1 LSYGAAHR
9 LAGRCFDLLRVL
21 LRAHDFLLVEEA
33 TSDGE
38 DLQAAVGDREIDFRD
53 AVAMRLAQA
62 DSDFQHLAHVG
73 AAAAWLDALVEG
85 FDDGLDAAAL
95 AGAEIINEDGGFEIG
110 GEKYD
115 IEIVSLDTKQNPRVA
130 IAGAERLVYQEGIK
144 YIIGPNVD
152 DTTRA
157 VLPVLEKAGAF
168 NICYGWHRALF
179 TPPSKNTALGMIAG
193 YQSAPVIYKYL
204 KEQRGVKSLACVP
217 RNDASGLNS
226 RDSCVTAA
234 DQLGIKIT
242 SSDSTYEPNTSDFF
256 PIMGRI
262 IGQNPDLIVLSG
274 VAPSDAPLLIR
285 AARELGY
292 KGLMSTETAMDAN
305 IITEIAG
312 EMANGFISVG
322 GASAPELRTDEM
334 KRFIELYS
342 KVAGEWN
349 DEAGTKVYALEM
361 LLQTLRVAG
370 AAAIDDIELFKAA
383 MPKVNAED
391 PFIKGGKARLKWV
404 GQGYFDQLRQ
414 VSTPMVITEFKDT
427 DFVTLFIGYVE

>member
-1 LSYGAAHR
+1 MKLLVNAFR
-9 LAGRCFDLLRVL
+9 LFLAGFVL
-21 LRAHDFLLVEEA
+21 LTFGVT
-33 TSDGE
+33 TS
-38 DLQAAVGDREIDFRD
+38 QAANKVLKIGHIG
-53 AVAMRLAQA
+53 VM
-62 DSDFQHLAHVG
+62 SG
-73 AAAAWLDALVEG
+73 PAASW
-85 FDDGLDAAAL
+85 GLINKYSAL

-115 IEIVSLDTKQNPRVA
+115 IEIVSLDTKQDPRVA

-226 RDSCVTAA
+226 RDSCVAAA

-312 EMANGFISVG
+312 EMANGYISVG

-334 KRFIELYS
+334 KRFIERYS

>member
-1 LSYGAAHR
+1 MNILRNVMR
-9 LAGRCFDLLRVL
+9 L
-21 LRAHDFLLVEEA
+21 FLVGLIFLTFGVT
-33 TSDGE
+33 TS
-38 DLQAAVGDREIDFRD
+38 QAANKVLKIGHIG
-53 AVAMRLAQA
+53 VM
-62 DSDFQHLAHVG
+62 SG
-73 AAAAWLDALVEG
+73 PAASW
-85 FDDGLDAAAL
+85 GLINKYAAL

-115 IEIVSLDTKQNPRVA
+115 IEIVSLDTKQDPRVA
-130 IAGAERLVYQEGIK
+130 IAGAERLVYSEGIK

-168 NICYGWHRALF
+168 NICYGWHRELF
-179 TPPSKNTALGMIAG
+179 TAPSKNTALGMIAG

-226 RDSCVTAA
+226 RDSCVAAA

-274 VAPSDAPLLIR
+274 VAPADAPLLIR

-312 EMANGFISVG
+312 EMANGYISVG

-334 KRFIELYS
+334 KRFIERYS

-370 AAAIDDIELFKAA
+370 AAAIDDIEIFKAA

-414 VSTPMVITEFKDT
+414 VSTPMVVTEFKDT

>member
-1 LSYGAAHR
+1 MNILRNVMR
-9 LAGRCFDLLRVL
+9 L
-21 LRAHDFLLVEEA
+21 FLVGLIFLTFGVT
-33 TSDGE
+33 TS
-38 DLQAAVGDREIDFRD
+38 QAANKVLKIGHIG
-53 AVAMRLAQA
+53 VM
-62 DSDFQHLAHVG
+62 SG
-73 AAAAWLDALVEG
+73 PAASW
-85 FDDGLDAAAL
+85 GLINKYAAL

-115 IEIVSLDTKQNPRVA
+115 IEIVSLDTKQDPRVA
-130 IAGAERLVYQEGIK
+130 IAGMERLVYSEGIK

-168 NICYGWHRALF
+168 NICYGWHRELF

-226 RDSCVTAA
+226 RDSCVAAA

-274 VAPSDAPLLIR
+274 VAPADAPLLIR

-312 EMANGFISVG
+312 EMANGYVSVG

-334 KRFIELYS
+334 KRFIERYS

-370 AAAIDDIELFKAA
+370 AAAIDDIEIFKAA

-414 VSTPMVITEFKDT
+414 VSTPMVVTEFKDT

>member
-1 LSYGAAHR
+1 MNMLRNVIR
-9 LAGRCFDLLRVL
+9 L
-21 LRAHDFLLVEEA
+21 LLVGLTLSIFGVT
-33 TSDGE
+33 TSH
-38 DLQAAVGDREIDFRD
+38 AANKVLKIGHIG
-53 AVAMRLAQA
+53 VM
-62 DSDFQHLAHVG
+62 SG
-73 AAAAWLDALVEG
+73 PAASW
-85 FDDGLDAAAL
+85 GLINKYAAL

-115 IEIVSLDTKQNPRVA
+115 IEIVSLDTKKDPRVA
-130 IAGAERLVYQEGIK
+130 IAGTERLVYQEGIK

-168 NICYGWHRALF
+168 NICYGWHRELF
-179 TPPSKNTALGMIAG
+179 TAPSKNTALGMIAG

-204 KEQRGVKSLACVP
+204 KEQKGVKSLACVP

-226 RDSCVTAA
+226 RDSCVEAA
-234 DQLGIKIT
+234 NQLGIKIT

-262 IGQNPDLIVLSG
+262 IGQKPDLIVLSG

-305 IITEIAG
+305 IIKEVAG
-312 EMANGFISVG
+312 EMANGFVSVG
-322 GASAPELRTDEM
+322 GASAPELRTDAM
-334 KRFIELYS
+334 KRFIDRYS

-370 AAAIDDIELFKAA
+370 AAALDDVELFKAA
-383 MPKVNAED
+383 IPKVNAED
-391 PFIKGGKARLKWV
+391 PFIKGSEARLKWV
-404 GQGYFDQLRQ
+404 GQSYFDQLRQ
-414 VSTPMVITEFKDT
+414 VSTPMVVTDFKDT

>member
-1 LSYGAAHR
+1 MKILLNAFR
-9 LAGRCFDLLRVL
+9 LFLAGFVL
-21 LRAHDFLLVEEA
+21 LTFGVT
-33 TSDGE
+33 TS
-38 DLQAAVGDREIDFRD
+38 QAANKVLKIGHIG
-53 AVAMRLAQA
+53 VM
-62 DSDFQHLAHVG
+62 SG
-73 AAAAWLDALVEG
+73 PAASW
-85 FDDGLDAAAL
+85 GLINKYAAL

-115 IEIVSLDTKQNPRVA
+115 IEIVSLDTKQDPRVA

-168 NICYGWHRALF
+168 NICYGWHRELF

-226 RDSCVTAA
+226 RDSCVAAA

-274 VAPSDAPLLIR
+274 VAPADAPLLIR

-312 EMANGFISVG
+312 EMANGYISVG

-334 KRFIELYS
+334 KRFIDRYS

-427 DFVTLFIGYVE
+427 DFVTLFIGYVD

>member
-1 LSYGAAHR
+1 MKLLLNAFR
-9 LAGRCFDLLRVL
+9 LFLVGFVL
-21 LRAHDFLLVEEA
+21 LTFGVT
-33 TSDGE
+33 TS
-38 DLQAAVGDREIDFRD
+38 QAANKVLKIGHIG
-53 AVAMRLAQA
+53 VM
-62 DSDFQHLAHVG
+62 SG
-73 AAAAWLDALVEG
+73 PAASW
-85 FDDGLDAAAL
+85 GLINKYSAL

-115 IEIVSLDTKQNPRVA
+115 IEIVSLDTKQDPRVA

-226 RDSCVTAA
+226 RDSCVAAA

-312 EMANGFISVG
+312 EMANGYISVG

-334 KRFIELYS
+334 KRFIERYS

>member
-1 LSYGAAHR
+1 MNILRNVMR
-9 LAGRCFDLLRVL
+9 L
-21 LRAHDFLLVEEA
+21 FLVGLIFLTFGVT
-33 TSDGE
+33 TS
-38 DLQAAVGDREIDFRD
+38 QAANKVLKIGHIG
-53 AVAMRLAQA
+53 VM
-62 DSDFQHLAHVG
+62 SG
-73 AAAAWLDALVEG
+73 PAASW
-85 FDDGLDAAAL
+85 GLINKYAAL

-115 IEIVSLDTKQNPRVA
+115 IEIVSLDTKQDPRVA
-130 IAGAERLVYQEGIK
+130 IAGTERLVYQEGIK

-168 NICYGWHRALF
+168 NICYGWHRELF
-179 TPPSKNTALGMIAG
+179 TAPSKNTALGMIAG

-204 KEQRGVKSLACVP
+204 KEQKGVKSLACVP

-226 RDSCVTAA
+226 RDSCVEAA
-234 DQLGIKIT
+234 NQLGIKIT

-262 IGQNPDLIVLSG
+262 IGQKPDLIVLSG

-305 IITEIAG
+305 IIKEVAG
-312 EMANGFISVG
+312 EMANGFVSVG
-322 GASAPELRTDEM
+322 GASAPELRTDAM
-334 KRFIELYS
+334 KRFIDRYS

-370 AAAIDDIELFKAA
+370 AAALDDVELFKAA
-383 MPKVNAED
+383 IPKVNAED
-391 PFIKGGKARLKWV
+391 PFIKGSEARLKWV
-404 GQGYFDQLRQ
+404 GQSYFDQLRQ
-414 VSTPMVITEFKDT
+414 VSTPMVVTDFKDT

>member
-1 LSYGAAHR
+1 MNILRNVMR
-9 LAGRCFDLLRVL
+9 L
-21 LRAHDFLLVEEA
+21 FLVGLIFLTFGVT
-33 TSDGE
+33 TS
-38 DLQAAVGDREIDFRD
+38 QAANKVLKIGHIG
-53 AVAMRLAQA
+53 VM
-62 DSDFQHLAHVG
+62 SG
-73 AAAAWLDALVEG
+73 PAASW
-85 FDDGLDAAAL
+85 GLINKYAAL

-115 IEIVSLDTKQNPRVA
+115 IEIVSLDTKQDPRVA
-130 IAGAERLVYQEGIK
+130 IAGAERLVYSEGIK

-168 NICYGWHRALF
+168 NICYGWHRELF
-179 TPPSKNTALGMIAG
+179 TAPSKNTALGMIAG

-226 RDSCVTAA
+226 RDSCVAAA

-242 SSDSTYEPNTSDFF
+242 SSDSTYEPNTSNFF

-274 VAPSDAPLLIR
+274 VAPADAPLLIR

-312 EMANGFISVG
+312 EMANGYISVG

-334 KRFIELYS
+334 KRFIERYS

-370 AAAIDDIELFKAA
+370 AAAIDDIEIFKAA

-414 VSTPMVITEFKDT
+414 VSTPMVVTEFKDT

>member
-1 LSYGAAHR
+1 MNILRNVMR
-9 LAGRCFDLLRVL
+9 L
-21 LRAHDFLLVEEA
+21 FLVGLIFLTFGVT
-33 TSDGE
+33 TS
-38 DLQAAVGDREIDFRD
+38 QAANKVLKIGHIG
-53 AVAMRLAQA
+53 VM
-62 DSDFQHLAHVG
+62 SG
-73 AAAAWLDALVEG
+73 PAASW
-85 FDDGLDAAAL
+85 GLINKYAAL

-115 IEIVSLDTKQNPRVA
+115 IEIVSLDTKQDPRVA
-130 IAGAERLVYQEGIK
+130 IAGAERLVYSEGIK

-168 NICYGWHRALF
+168 NICYGWHRELF
-179 TPPSKNTALGMIAG
+179 TAPSKNTALGMIAG

-204 KEQRGVKSLACVP
+204 KEQKGVKSLACVP

-226 RDSCVTAA
+226 RDSCVAAA

-274 VAPSDAPLLIR
+274 VAPADAPLLIR

-312 EMANGFISVG
+312 EMANGYISVG

-334 KRFIELYS
+334 KRFIERYS

-370 AAAIDDIELFKAA
+370 AAAIDDIEIFKAA

-414 VSTPMVITEFKDT
+414 VSTPMVVTEFKDT

>member
-1 LSYGAAHR
+1 MKLLLNAFR
-9 LAGRCFDLLRVL
+9 LFLVGFVL
-21 LRAHDFLLVEEA
+21 LTFGVT
-33 TSDGE
+33 TS
-38 DLQAAVGDREIDFRD
+38 QAANKVLKIGHIG
-53 AVAMRLAQA
+53 VM
-62 DSDFQHLAHVG
+62 SG
-73 AAAAWLDALVEG
+73 PAASW
-85 FDDGLDAAAL
+85 GLINKYSAL

-115 IEIVSLDTKQNPRVA
+115 IEIVSLDTKQDPRVA

-157 VLPVLEKAGAF
+157 VLPVLKKAGAF
-168 NICYGWHRALF
+168 NICYGWHRELF

-226 RDSCVTAA
+226 RDSCVAAA

-312 EMANGFISVG
+312 EMANGYISVG

-334 KRFIELYS
+334 KRFIERYS

-370 AAAIDDIELFKAA
+370 AAAIDDIEIFKAA

>member
-1 LSYGAAHR
+1 MKLLLNAFR
-9 LAGRCFDLLRVL
+9 LFLVGFVL
-21 LRAHDFLLVEEA
+21 FTFGVT
-33 TSDGE
+33 TS
-38 DLQAAVGDREIDFRD
+38 QAANKVLKIGHIG
-53 AVAMRLAQA
+53 VM
-62 DSDFQHLAHVG
+62 SG
-73 AAAAWLDALVEG
+73 PAAAW
-85 FDDGLDAAAL
+85 GLINKYAAL

-226 RDSCVTAA
+226 RDSCVAAA

-334 KRFIELYS
+334 KRFIERYS

>member
-1 LSYGAAHR
+1 MKILLNAFR
-9 LAGRCFDLLRVL
+9 LFLAGFVL
-21 LRAHDFLLVEEA
+21 LTFGVT
-33 TSDGE
+33 TS
-38 DLQAAVGDREIDFRD
+38 QAANKVLKIGHIG
-53 AVAMRLAQA
+53 VM
-62 DSDFQHLAHVG
+62 SG
-73 AAAAWLDALVEG
+73 PAASW
-85 FDDGLDAAAL
+85 GLINKYAAL

-115 IEIVSLDTKQNPRVA
+115 IEIVSLDTKQDPRVA

-168 NICYGWHRALF
+168 NICYGWHRELF
-179 TPPSKNTALGMIAG
+179 TAPSKNTALGMIAG

-226 RDSCVTAA
+226 RDSCVAAA

-274 VAPSDAPLLIR
+274 VAPADAPLLIR

-312 EMANGFISVG
+312 EMANGYISVG

-334 KRFIELYS
+334 KRFIERYS

-370 AAAIDDIELFKAA
+370 AAAIDDIEIFKAA

-414 VSTPMVITEFKDT
+414 VSTPMVVTEFKDT

>member
-1 LSYGAAHR
+1 MKLLLNAFR
-9 LAGRCFDLLRVL
+9 LFLVGFVL
-21 LRAHDFLLVEEA
+21 LTFGVT
-33 TSDGE
+33 TS
-38 DLQAAVGDREIDFRD
+38 QAANKVLKIGHIG
-53 AVAMRLAQA
+53 VM
-62 DSDFQHLAHVG
+62 SG
-73 AAAAWLDALVEG
+73 PAAAW
-85 FDDGLDAAAL
+85 GLINKYAAL

-226 RDSCVTAA
+226 RDSCVAAA

-322 GASAPELRTDEM
+322 GASAPELRTDQM
-334 KRFIELYS
+334 KRFIERYS

>member
-1 LSYGAAHR
+1 MKLLVNAFR
-9 LAGRCFDLLRVL
+9 LFLVGFVL
-21 LRAHDFLLVEEA
+21 LTFGVT
-33 TSDGE
+33 TS
-38 DLQAAVGDREIDFRD
+38 QAANKVLKIGHIG
-53 AVAMRLAQA
+53 VM
-62 DSDFQHLAHVG
+62 SG
-73 AAAAWLDALVEG
+73 PAASW
-85 FDDGLDAAAL
+85 GLINKYSAL

-115 IEIVSLDTKQNPRVA
+115 IEIVSLDTKQDPRVA

-157 VLPVLEKAGAF
+157 VLPVFEKAGAF
-168 NICYGWHRALF
+168 NICYGWHRELF

-226 RDSCVTAA
+226 RDSCVAAA

-274 VAPSDAPLLIR
+274 VAPADAPLLIR

-312 EMANGFISVG
+312 EMANGYISVG

-334 KRFIELYS
+334 KRFIERYS

-370 AAAIDDIELFKAA
+370 AEAIDDIEIFKAA

>member
-1 LSYGAAHR
+1 MNMLRNVIR
-9 LAGRCFDLLRVL
+9 L
-21 LRAHDFLLVEEA
+21 LLVGLTLSIFGVT
-33 TSDGE
+33 TSH
-38 DLQAAVGDREIDFRD
+38 AANKVLKIGHIG
-53 AVAMRLAQA
+53 VM
-62 DSDFQHLAHVG
+62 SG
-73 AAAAWLDALVEG
+73 PAASW
-85 FDDGLDAAAL
+85 GLINKYAAL

-115 IEIVSLDTKQNPRVA
+115 IEIVSLDTKQDPRVA
-130 IAGAERLVYQEGIK
+130 IAGAERLVYSEGIK

-168 NICYGWHRALF
+168 NICYGWHRELF
-179 TPPSKNTALGMIAG
+179 TAPSKNTALGMIAG

-226 RDSCVTAA
+226 RDSCVAAA

-274 VAPSDAPLLIR
+274 VAPADAPLLIR

-312 EMANGFISVG
+312 EMANGYISVG

-334 KRFIELYS
+334 KRFIERYS

-370 AAAIDDIELFKAA
+370 AAAIDDIEIFKAA

-414 VSTPMVITEFKDT
+414 VSTPMVVTEFKDT

>member
-1 LSYGAAHR
+1 MKLLLNAFR
-9 LAGRCFDLLRVL
+9 LFLVGFVL
-21 LRAHDFLLVEEA
+21 LTFGVT
-33 TSDGE
+33 TS
-38 DLQAAVGDREIDFRD
+38 QAANKVLKIGHIG
-53 AVAMRLAQA
+53 VM
-62 DSDFQHLAHVG
+62 SG
-73 AAAAWLDALVEG
+73 PAAAW
-85 FDDGLDAAAL
+85 GLINKYAAL

-226 RDSCVTAA
+226 RDSCVAAA

-312 EMANGFISVG
+312 EMANGYISVG

-334 KRFIELYS
+334 KRFIERYS

>member
-1 LSYGAAHR
+1 MKLLLNAFR
-9 LAGRCFDLLRVL
+9 LFLVGFVL
-21 LRAHDFLLVEEA
+21 LTFGVT
-33 TSDGE
+33 TS
-38 DLQAAVGDREIDFRD
+38 QAANKVLKIGHIG
-53 AVAMRLAQA
+53 VM
-62 DSDFQHLAHVG
+62 SG
-73 AAAAWLDALVEG
+73 PAAAW
-85 FDDGLDAAAL
+85 GLINKYAAL

-115 IEIVSLDTKQNPRVA
+115 IEIVSLDTKQDPRVA

-226 RDSCVTAA
+226 RDSCVAAA

-312 EMANGFISVG
+312 EMANGYISVG

-334 KRFIELYS
+334 KRFIERYS

-370 AAAIDDIELFKAA
+370 AAAIDDIEIFKAA

>member
-1 LSYGAAHR
+1 MNMLRNVIR
-9 LAGRCFDLLRVL
+9 L
-21 LRAHDFLLVEEA
+21 LLVGLTLSIFGVT
-33 TSDGE
+33 TSH
-38 DLQAAVGDREIDFRD
+38 AANKVLKIGHIG
-53 AVAMRLAQA
+53 VM
-62 DSDFQHLAHVG
+62 SG
-73 AAAAWLDALVEG
+73 PAASW
-85 FDDGLDAAAL
+85 GLINKYAAL

-115 IEIVSLDTKQNPRVA
+115 IEIVSLDTKQDPRVA
-130 IAGAERLVYQEGIK
+130 IAGTERLVYQEGIK

-168 NICYGWHRALF
+168 NICYGWHRELF
-179 TPPSKNTALGMIAG
+179 TAPSKNTALGMIAG

-204 KEQRGVKSLACVP
+204 KEQKGVKSLACVP

-226 RDSCVTAA
+226 RDSCVEAA
-234 DQLGIKIT
+234 NQLGIKIT

-262 IGQNPDLIVLSG
+262 IGQKPDLIVLSG

-305 IITEIAG
+305 IIKEVAG
-312 EMANGFISVG
+312 EMANGFVSVG
-322 GASAPELRTDEM
+322 GASAPELRTDAM
-334 KRFIELYS
+334 KRFIDRYS

-370 AAAIDDIELFKAA
+370 AAALDDVELFKAA
-383 MPKVNAED
+383 IPKVNAED
-391 PFIKGGKARLKWV
+391 PFIKGSEARLKWV
-404 GQGYFDQLRQ
+404 GQSYFDQLRQ
-414 VSTPMVITEFKDT
+414 VSTPMVVTDFKDT

>member
-1 LSYGAAHR
+1 MKLLLNAFR
-9 LAGRCFDLLRVL
+9 LFLVGFVL
-21 LRAHDFLLVEEA
+21 FTFGVT
-33 TSDGE
+33 TS
-38 DLQAAVGDREIDFRD
+38 QAANKVLKIGHIG
-53 AVAMRLAQA
+53 VM
-62 DSDFQHLAHVG
+62 SG
-73 AAAAWLDALVEG
+73 PAAAW
-85 FDDGLDAAAL
+85 GLINKYAAL

-226 RDSCVTAA
+226 RDSCVAAA

-334 KRFIELYS
+334 KRFIERYS

-383 MPKVNAED
+383 MPKVNVKD

>member
-1 LSYGAAHR
+1 MKLLLNAFR
-9 LAGRCFDLLRVL
+9 LFLVGLVL
-21 LRAHDFLLVEEA
+21 LTFGVT
-33 TSDGE
+33 TS
-38 DLQAAVGDREIDFRD
+38 QAANKVLKIGHIG
-53 AVAMRLAQA
+53 VM
-62 DSDFQHLAHVG
+62 SG
-73 AAAAWLDALVEG
+73 PAASW
-85 FDDGLDAAAL
+85 GLINKYSAL

-115 IEIVSLDTKQNPRVA
+115 IEIVSLDTKQDPRVA

-168 NICYGWHRALF
+168 NICYGWHRELF

-226 RDSCVTAA
+226 RDSCVAAA

-274 VAPSDAPLLIR
+274 VAPADAPLLIR

-312 EMANGFISVG
+312 EMANGYVSVG

-334 KRFIELYS
+334 KRFIERYS

-370 AAAIDDIELFKAA
+370 AAAIDDIEIFKAA

-414 VSTPMVITEFKDT
+414 VSTPMVVTEFKDT

>member
-1 LSYGAAHR
+1 MKLLVNAFR
-9 LAGRCFDLLRVL
+9 LFLVGFVL
-21 LRAHDFLLVEEA
+21 LTFGVT
-33 TSDGE
+33 TS
-38 DLQAAVGDREIDFRD
+38 QAANKVLKIGHIG
-53 AVAMRLAQA
+53 VM
-62 DSDFQHLAHVG
+62 SG
-73 AAAAWLDALVEG
+73 PAASW
-85 FDDGLDAAAL
+85 GLINKYSAL

-115 IEIVSLDTKQNPRVA
+115 IEIVSLDTKQDPRVA

-168 NICYGWHRALF
+168 NICYGWHRELF

-226 RDSCVTAA
+226 RDSCVAAA

-274 VAPSDAPLLIR
+274 VAPADAPLLIR

-312 EMANGFISVG
+312 EMANGYISVG

-334 KRFIELYS
+334 KRFIERYS

-370 AAAIDDIELFKAA
+370 AEAIDDIEIFKAA

>member
-1 LSYGAAHR
+1 MKILLNAFR
-9 LAGRCFDLLRVL
+9 LFLVGFVL
-21 LRAHDFLLVEEA
+21 LTFGVT
-33 TSDGE
+33 TS
-38 DLQAAVGDREIDFRD
+38 QAANKVLKIGHIG
-53 AVAMRLAQA
+53 VM
-62 DSDFQHLAHVG
+62 SG
-73 AAAAWLDALVEG
+73 PAASW
-85 FDDGLDAAAL
+85 GLINKYAAL

-115 IEIVSLDTKQNPRVA
+115 IEIVSLDTKQDPRVA

-168 NICYGWHRALF
+168 NICYGWHRELF
-179 TPPSKNTALGMIAG
+179 TAPSKNTALGMIAG

-226 RDSCVTAA
+226 RDSCVAAA

-274 VAPSDAPLLIR
+274 VAPADAPLLIR

-312 EMANGFISVG
+312 EMANGYISVG

-334 KRFIELYS
+334 KRFIERYS

-383 MPKVNAED
+383 IPKVNAED

>member
-1 LSYGAAHR
+1 MKILLNAFR
-9 LAGRCFDLLRVL
+9 LFLAGFVL
-21 LRAHDFLLVEEA
+21 LTFGVT
-33 TSDGE
+33 TS
-38 DLQAAVGDREIDFRD
+38 QAANKVLKIGHIG
-53 AVAMRLAQA
+53 VM
-62 DSDFQHLAHVG
+62 SG
-73 AAAAWLDALVEG
+73 PAASW
-85 FDDGLDAAAL
+85 GLINKYAAL

-115 IEIVSLDTKQNPRVA
+115 IEIVSLDTKQDPRVA

-168 NICYGWHRALF
+168 NICYGWHRELF
-179 TPPSKNTALGMIAG
+179 TAPSKNTALGMIAG

-226 RDSCVTAA
+226 RDSCVAAA

-274 VAPSDAPLLIR
+274 VAPADAPLLIR

-312 EMANGFISVG
+312 EMANGYISVG

-334 KRFIELYS
+334 KRFIERYS

-383 MPKVNAED
+383 IPKVNAED

>member
-1 LSYGAAHR
+1 MNILRNVVR
-9 LAGRCFDLLRVL
+9 L
-21 LRAHDFLLVEEA
+21 FLVGLIFLTFGVT
-33 TSDGE
+33 TS
-38 DLQAAVGDREIDFRD
+38 QAANKVLKIGHIG
-53 AVAMRLAQA
+53 VM
-62 DSDFQHLAHVG
+62 SG
-73 AAAAWLDALVEG
+73 PAASW
-85 FDDGLDAAAL
+85 GLINKYAAL

-115 IEIVSLDTKQNPRVA
+115 IEIVSLDTKQDPRVA
-130 IAGAERLVYQEGIK
+130 IAGAERLVYSEGIK

-168 NICYGWHRALF
+168 NICYGWHRELF
-179 TPPSKNTALGMIAG
+179 TAPSKNTALGMIAG

-226 RDSCVTAA
+226 RDSCVAAA

-274 VAPSDAPLLIR
+274 VAPADAPLLIR

-312 EMANGFISVG
+312 EMANGYVSVG

-334 KRFIELYS
+334 KRFIERYS

-370 AAAIDDIELFKAA
+370 AAAIDDIEIFKAA

-414 VSTPMVITEFKDT
+414 VSTPMVVTEFKDT

>member
-1 LSYGAAHR
+1 MKLLLNAFR
-9 LAGRCFDLLRVL
+9 LLLVGFVL
-21 LRAHDFLLVEEA
+21 LTFGVT
-33 TSDGE
+33 TS
-38 DLQAAVGDREIDFRD
+38 QAANKVLKIGHIG
-53 AVAMRLAQA
+53 VM
-62 DSDFQHLAHVG
+62 SG
-73 AAAAWLDALVEG
+73 PAASW
-85 FDDGLDAAAL
+85 GLINKYAAL

-115 IEIVSLDTKQNPRVA
+115 IEIVSLDTKQDPRVA

-168 NICYGWHRALF
+168 NICYGWHRELF
-179 TPPSKNTALGMIAG
+179 TAPSKNTALGMIAG
-193 YQSAPVIYKYL
+193 YQSAPVIYKYF

-226 RDSCVTAA
+226 RDSCVAAA

-274 VAPSDAPLLIR
+274 VAPADAPLLIR

-312 EMANGFISVG
+312 EMANGYISVG

-334 KRFIELYS
+334 KRFIDRYS

-370 AAAIDDIELFKAA
+370 AAAIDDIEIFKAA

>member
-1 LSYGAAHR
+1 MNILRNVMR
-9 LAGRCFDLLRVL
+9 L
-21 LRAHDFLLVEEA
+21 FLVGLIFLTFGVT
-33 TSDGE
+33 TS
-38 DLQAAVGDREIDFRD
+38 QAANKVLKIGHIG
-53 AVAMRLAQA
+53 VM
-62 DSDFQHLAHVG
+62 SG
-73 AAAAWLDALVEG
+73 PAASW
-85 FDDGLDAAAL
+85 GLINKYAAL

-115 IEIVSLDTKQNPRVA
+115 IEIVSLDTKQDPRVA
-130 IAGAERLVYQEGIK
+130 IAGAERLVYSEGIK

-157 VLPVLEKAGAF
+157 VLPVLAKAGAF
-168 NICYGWHRALF
+168 NICYGWHRELF
-179 TPPSKNTALGMIAG
+179 TAPSKNTALGMIAG

-226 RDSCVTAA
+226 RDSCVAAA

-274 VAPSDAPLLIR
+274 VAPADAPLLIR

-312 EMANGFISVG
+312 EMANGYISVG

-334 KRFIELYS
+334 KRFIERYS

-370 AAAIDDIELFKAA
+370 AAAIDDIEIFKAA

-414 VSTPMVITEFKDT
+414 VSTPMVVTEFKDT

>member
-1 LSYGAAHR
+1 MKLLLNAFR
-9 LAGRCFDLLRVL
+9 LFLVGFVL
-21 LRAHDFLLVEEA
+21 FTFGVT
-33 TSDGE
+33 TS
-38 DLQAAVGDREIDFRD
+38 QAANKVLKIGHIG
-53 AVAMRLAQA
+53 VM
-62 DSDFQHLAHVG
+62 SG
-73 AAAAWLDALVEG
+73 PAASW
-85 FDDGLDAAAL
+85 GLINKYSAL

-115 IEIVSLDTKQNPRVA
+115 IEIVSLDTKQDPRVA

-226 RDSCVTAA
+226 RDSCVAAA

-312 EMANGFISVG
+312 EMANGYISVG

-334 KRFIELYS
+334 KRFIERYS

>member
-1 LSYGAAHR
+1 MNILRNVMR
-9 LAGRCFDLLRVL
+9 L
-21 LRAHDFLLVEEA
+21 FLVGLIFLTFGVT
-33 TSDGE
+33 TS
-38 DLQAAVGDREIDFRD
+38 QAANKVLKIGHIG
-53 AVAMRLAQA
+53 VM
-62 DSDFQHLAHVG
+62 SG
-73 AAAAWLDALVEG
+73 PAASW
-85 FDDGLDAAAL
+85 GLINKYAAL

-115 IEIVSLDTKQNPRVA
+115 IEIVSLDTKQDPRVA
-130 IAGAERLVYQEGIK
+130 IAGAERLVYSEGIK

-168 NICYGWHRALF
+168 NICYGWHRELF
-179 TPPSKNTALGMIAG
+179 TAPSKNTALGMIAG

-226 RDSCVTAA
+226 RDSCVAAA

-312 EMANGFISVG
+312 EMANGYISVG

-334 KRFIELYS
+334 KRFIERYS

-361 LLQTLRVAG
+361 LLQPLRVAG
-370 AAAIDDIELFKAA
+370 AAAIDDIEIFKAA

-414 VSTPMVITEFKDT
+414 VSTPMVVTEFKDT

>member
-1 LSYGAAHR
+1 MR
-9 LAGRCFDLLRVL
+9 L
-21 LRAHDFLLVEEA
+21 FLVGLIFLTFGVT
-33 TSDGE
+33 TS
-38 DLQAAVGDREIDFRD
+38 QAANKVLKIGHIG
-53 AVAMRLAQA
+53 VM
-62 DSDFQHLAHVG
+62 SG
-73 AAAAWLDALVEG
+73 PAASW
-85 FDDGLDAAAL
+85 GLINKYAAL

-115 IEIVSLDTKQNPRVA
+115 IEIVSLDTKQDPRVA
-130 IAGAERLVYQEGIK
+130 IAGMERLVYSEGIK

-168 NICYGWHRALF
+168 NICYGWHRELF
-179 TPPSKNTALGMIAG
+179 TAPSKNTALGMIAG

-226 RDSCVTAA
+226 RDSCVAAA

-274 VAPSDAPLLIR
+274 VAPADAPLLIR

-312 EMANGFISVG
+312 EMANGYVSVG
-322 GASAPELRTDEM
+322 GASAPELRTDQM
-334 KRFIELYS
+334 KRFIERYS

-414 VSTPMVITEFKDT
+414 VSTPMVVTEFKDT

>member
-1 LSYGAAHR
+1 MNMLRNVIR
-9 LAGRCFDLLRVL
+9 L
-21 LRAHDFLLVEEA
+21 LLVGLTLSIFGVT
-33 TSDGE
+33 TSH
-38 DLQAAVGDREIDFRD
+38 AANKVLKIGHIG
-53 AVAMRLAQA
+53 VM
-62 DSDFQHLAHVG
+62 SG
-73 AAAAWLDALVEG
+73 PAASW
-85 FDDGLDAAAL
+85 GLINKYAAL

-115 IEIVSLDTKQNPRVA
+115 IEIVSLDTKQDPRVA
-130 IAGAERLVYQEGIK
+130 IAGAERLVYSEGIK

-168 NICYGWHRALF
+168 NICYGWHRELF
-179 TPPSKNTALGMIAG
+179 TAPSKNTALGMIAG

-204 KEQRGVKSLACVP
+204 KEQKGVKSLACVP

-226 RDSCVTAA
+226 RDSCVEAA
-234 DQLGIKIT
+234 NQLGIKIT

-262 IGQNPDLIVLSG
+262 IGQKPDLIVLSG

-305 IITEIAG
+305 IIKEVAG
-312 EMANGFISVG
+312 EMANGFVSVG
-322 GASAPELRTDEM
+322 GASAPELRTDAM
-334 KRFIELYS
+334 KRFIDRYS

-370 AAAIDDIELFKAA
+370 AAALDDVELFKAA
-383 MPKVNAED
+383 IPKVNAED
-391 PFIKGGKARLKWV
+391 PFIKGSEARLKWV
-404 GQGYFDQLRQ
+404 GQSYFDQLRQ
-414 VSTPMVITEFKDT
+414 VSTPMVVTDFKDT

>member
-1 LSYGAAHR
+1 MKLLLDNFR
-9 LAGRCFDLLRVL
+9 LFLVGFVL
-21 LRAHDFLLVEEA
+21 LTFGVT
-33 TSDGE
+33 TS
-38 DLQAAVGDREIDFRD
+38 QAANKVLKVGHIG
-53 AVAMRLAQA
+53 VM
-62 DSDFQHLAHVG
+62 SG
-73 AAAAWLDALVEG
+73 PAASW
-85 FDDGLDAAAL
+85 GLINKYAAL

-115 IEIVSLDTKQNPRVA
+115 IEIVSLDTKQDPRVA

-168 NICYGWHRALF
+168 NICYGWHRELF
-179 TPPSKNTALGMIAG
+179 TAPSKNTALGMIAG

-204 KEQRGVKSLACVP
+204 KEQKGVKSLACVP

-226 RDSCVTAA
+226 RDSCVAAA

-274 VAPSDAPLLIR
+274 VAPADAPLLIR

-312 EMANGFISVG
+312 EMANGYISVG

-334 KRFIELYS
+334 KRFIERYS

-414 VSTPMVITEFKDT
+414 VSTPMVVTEFKDT

>member
-1 LSYGAAHR
+1 MKLLVNAFR
-9 LAGRCFDLLRVL
+9 LFLVGFVL
-21 LRAHDFLLVEEA
+21 LTFGVT
-33 TSDGE
+33 TS
-38 DLQAAVGDREIDFRD
+38 QAANKVLKIGHIG
-53 AVAMRLAQA
+53 VM
-62 DSDFQHLAHVG
+62 SG
-73 AAAAWLDALVEG
+73 PAASW
-85 FDDGLDAAAL
+85 GLINKYSAL

-115 IEIVSLDTKQNPRVA
+115 IEIVSLDTKQDPRVA

-157 VLPVLEKAGAF
+157 VLPVFKKAGAF
-168 NICYGWHRALF
+168 NICYGWHRELF

-226 RDSCVTAA
+226 RDSCVAAA

-274 VAPSDAPLLIR
+274 VAPADAPLLIR

-312 EMANGFISVG
+312 EMANGYISVG

-334 KRFIELYS
+334 KRFIERYS

-370 AAAIDDIELFKAA
+370 AEAIDDIEIFKAA